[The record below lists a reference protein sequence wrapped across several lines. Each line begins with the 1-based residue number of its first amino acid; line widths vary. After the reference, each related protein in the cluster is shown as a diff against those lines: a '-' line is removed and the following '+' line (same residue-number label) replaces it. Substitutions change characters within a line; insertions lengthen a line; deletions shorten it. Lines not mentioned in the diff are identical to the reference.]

1 MNLEAVLEKAAT
13 ARPGYTLASFKE
25 AALPHFLLTARILV
39 VEKKPLSPIEEGCVR
54 AVDAGLQ
61 FPEDIGA
68 FLGLPRP
75 VLTGVLA
82 ALNARECINYQR
94 AVGDDAAKVSL
105 TDKGRLSLTEAR
117 SVTPQEKLIK
127 LVFDPLLKRISHVSS
142 GALFKPREVK
152 DAGWL
157 EVPLCGAK
165 RPEVEDISVTDLD
178 KAVERMRTREE
189 ETCELLALRR
199 IERREMLFLPCVLL
213 YYKSSGSNEVQVA
226 IYRED
231 GFSLEH
237 ENAFRDLGGPQQVGV
252 EHVLAPFAVPT
263 VPDVPDGPSL
273 GAAVGE
279 LVRAEASASA
289 APTAGSASGG
299 EPGGGAK
306 DTASSAASVVK
317 RAMTQRLVRCH
328 EHPALLRKALTTATS
343 RLLIVSPW
351 ITHQVVDRMF
361 YASMEALLRNGVE
374 VSIGYGLADEADGGL
389 LGAGMA
395 KQKPPITVPA
405 QRDLEDIQRR
415 FQNFSLRFLG
425 NTHRKHL
432 VCDNKFAVVTSFN
445 WLSFRGD
452 PKQKARDELGF
463 LVTEPA
469 DVERLFQDGAELLNK
484 GYDHPRSIPKGTGN
498 RA

>member
-1 MNLEAVLEKAAT
+1 MNIEAVLEKAAT

-39 VEKKPLSPIEEGCVR
+39 VEKKPLSPIEEGYLR

-61 FPEDIGA
+61 SPEDIGA
-68 FLGLPRP
+68 FLGLLRP

-82 ALNARECINYQR
+82 ALNARECISYQR
-94 AVGDDAAKVSL
+94 AVGDDVAKVSL

-117 SVTPQEKLIK
+117 SMTPQDKLIK
-127 LVFDPLLKRISHVSS
+127 LVFDPLLKRISYVSS

-178 KAVERMRTREE
+178 KAVERLSTRDE
-189 ETCELLALRR
+189 ETRELLALRR

-213 YYKSSGSNEVQVA
+213 YYKSSSNSEIQVA

-252 EHVLAPFAVPT
+252 EHVLAPFAIPT
-263 VPDVPDGPSL
+263 VPDASDGSSLVDAIGELCRAELIAGAGPSVTSVVSADV
-273 GAAVGE
+273 GAAKE
-279 LVRAEASASA
+279 SAPAAALAVR
-289 APTAGSASGG
+289 
-299 EPGGGAK
+299 
-306 DTASSAASVVK
+306 

-328 EHPALLRKALTTATS
+328 EHPALLRKALTTATT

-374 VSIGYGLADEADGGL
+374 VAIGYGLADEADGARVGNDK
-389 LGAGMA
+389 A

-405 QRDLEDIQRR
+405 QRDLEDLQRR

-432 VCDNKFAVVTSFN
+432 VCDDNFAVVTSFN

-463 LVTEPA
+463 LVTEPG
-469 DVERLFQDGAELLNK
+469 DVERLFNDGLELLNK
-484 GYDHPRSIPKGTGN
+484 GYDHPHGPAKAAGG

>member
-13 ARPGYTLASFKE
+13 ARPGYNLASFKE

-39 VEKKPLSPIEEGCVR
+39 VEKKPLSPIEEGCLR

-61 FPEDIGA
+61 SPDDIGA
-68 FLGLPRP
+68 FLGLPRA

-82 ALNARECINYQR
+82 TLNARECINYQR
-94 AVGDDAAKVSL
+94 AVGDEVAKVSL
-105 TDKGRLSLTEAR
+105 TDKGRLNLTDAR
-117 SVTPQEKLIK
+117 SVTPQDKVIK
-127 LVFDPLLKRISHVSS
+127 LVFDPFLKRISYVSS
-142 GALFKPREVK
+142 SALFKPREVK
-152 DAGWL
+152 DAGWM

-165 RPEVEDISVTDLD
+165 RPEIEDISVAELD
-178 KAVERMRTREE
+178 KAVERQRARDEE
-189 ETCELLALRR
+189 SRELLALRR

-213 YYKSSGSNEVQVA
+213 YYKSAGSNEVQVA

-231 GFSLEH
+231 GFSLDH
-237 ENAFRDLGGPQQVGV
+237 EKAFRDLGGPQQVGV

-263 VPDVPDGPSL
+263 VPGATGNSSL
-273 GAAVGE
+273 GDAVCE
-279 LVRAEASASA
+279 LVRAEASVG
-289 APTAGSASGG
+289 AGPNVTPVISTD
-299 EPGGGAK
+299 GGGAAK
-306 DTASSAASVVK
+306 ESGGAATSVVR

-328 EHPALLRKALTTATS
+328 EHPVLLRKALTTTTD

-361 YASMEALLRNGVE
+361 YASMEALLRNGVR
-374 VSIGYGLADEADGGL
+374 VIIGYGLADDANGGR
-389 LGAGMA
+389 AGNDKA
-395 KQKPPITVPA
+395 KQKLPITMPA
-405 QRDLEDIQRR
+405 QRDLEDLQRR

-463 LVTEPA
+463 LVTEPE
-469 DVERLFQDGAELLNK
+469 DIELLFQDGVELLQK
-484 GYDHPRSIPKGTGN
+484 GYDHPKTMVRGVSG

>member
-1 MNLEAVLEKAAT
+1 M
-13 ARPGYTLASFKE
+13 
-25 AALPHFLLTARILV
+25 
-39 VEKKPLSPIEEGCVR
+39 
-54 AVDAGLQ
+54 
-61 FPEDIGA
+61 
-68 FLGLPRP
+68 
-75 VLTGVLA
+75 
-82 ALNARECINYQR
+82 
-94 AVGDDAAKVSL
+94 
-105 TDKGRLSLTEAR
+105 
-117 SVTPQEKLIK
+117 
-127 LVFDPLLKRISHVSS
+127 SS

-178 KAVERMRTREE
+178 KAVERLRTRDE
-189 ETCELLALRR
+189 ETRELLALRR

-263 VPDVPDGPSL
+263 VPDAPGQPSL
-273 GAAVGE
+273 GDAVGE
-279 LVRAEASASA
+279 LVRAQGSPGAEVHPASSVGAD
-289 APTAGSASGG
+289 
-299 EPGGGAK
+299 GGGAAK
-306 DTASSAASVVK
+306 ESTAAATSVIK

-328 EHPALLRKALTTATS
+328 EHPALLRKALTTATT

-361 YASMEALLRNGVE
+361 YASLEALLRNGVK
-374 VSIGYGLADEADGGL
+374 VSIGYGLADEADGGR
-389 LGAGMA
+389 AGNDKA
-395 KQKPPITVPA
+395 KQKPPITMPA
-405 QRDLEDIQRR
+405 QRDLEDLQRR

-432 VCDNKFAVVTSFN
+432 VCDNKFAVVTSFK
-445 WLSFRGD
+445 LAVVSRRSETEG
-452 PKQKARDELGF
+452 ARR
-463 LVTEPA
+463 TWI
-469 DVERLFQDGAELLNK
+469 
-484 GYDHPRSIPKGTGN
+484 PRY

>member
-1 MNLEAVLEKAAT
+1 MNLEAVLDRAGS

-39 VEKKPLSPIEEGCVR
+39 VEKKPLSPIEEGCLR
-54 AVDAGLQ
+54 AADAGLQ
-61 FPEDIGA
+61 SPKDIGS
-68 FLGLPRP
+68 FLGLPPP

-94 AVGDDAAKVSL
+94 AIGEDAAKVSL

-117 SVTPQEKLIK
+117 SVTPQDKLIK
-127 LVFDPLLKRISHVSS
+127 LVFDPLLKRISYVSS

-178 KAVERMRTREE
+178 RAVERLRTRDE
-189 ETCELLALRR
+189 ETRELLALRR

-213 YYKSSGSNEVQVA
+213 YYKSSASNEVQVA

-252 EHVLAPFAVPT
+252 EHVLAPFAVPS
-263 VPDVPDGPSL
+263 VPDVPDSPSL
-273 GAAVGE
+273 GDAVGQ
-279 LVRAEASASA
+279 LVRAEAAPVGAHHAVVAGVDVASDD
-289 APTAGSASGG
+289 TK
-299 EPGGGAK
+299 GA
-306 DTASSAASVVK
+306 AASVAPVIK
-317 RAMTQRLVRCH
+317 RSMTQRLVRCH

-374 VSIGYGLADEADGGL
+374 VSIGYGLADDVDGGRG
-389 LGAGMA
+389 GADRA
-395 KQKPPITVPA
+395 KQKPPISVPA
-405 QRDLEDIQRR
+405 QRDLEDLQRR

-432 VCDNKFAVVTSFN
+432 VCDSKFAVVTSFN

-463 LVTEPA
+463 LVTEPD
-469 DVERLFQDGAELLNK
+469 DVERLFVDGRDLLNS
-484 GYDHPRSIPKGTGN
+484 GYDHPRSQT
-498 RA
+498 RAPAGRP